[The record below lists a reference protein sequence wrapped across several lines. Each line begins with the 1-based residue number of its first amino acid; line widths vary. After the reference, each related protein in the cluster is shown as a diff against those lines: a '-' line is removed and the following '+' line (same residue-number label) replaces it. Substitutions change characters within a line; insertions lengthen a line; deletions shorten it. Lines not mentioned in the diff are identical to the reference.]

1 MAALTGSPPGHLQS
15 RADISSPAPE
25 RCFNLGTE
33 DKYYSLKII
42 QDGHAQYPWLAVTGF
57 GSHIKSTKK
66 MLVVGKDR
74 SLEEYPIDRVGHLLI
89 VGGHTIHSAAIT
101 ALVKA
106 GAMVSFFEADGEPVG
121 YIRRY
126 GEHRDEYLAARQR
139 EIPAHRF
146 AVRIAE
152 GAIRSRLL
160 VIEETSHETG
170 MEILYQGEL
179 EIVHQALSEIEYLIR
194 LEEVGRLNRLIHDM
208 YYEIMARSIPPEYEF
223 RRRSSR
229 PFHDVI
235 NAMLSFGYAML
246 FGNACIAILGARLD
260 PDAGMLFQ
268 GERSLVYDMI
278 EPMKADMIDRPVF
291 SLARSGISPRDY
303 ESSGTRTILS
313 DPCMKQLIALFH
325 GSIKQDLI
333 DEQVRVFHDALLGQR
348 EFAVVY
354 R

>member
-1 MAALTGSPPGHLQS
+1 MQS
-15 RADISSPAPE
+15 GPFTLSPACE
-25 RCFNLGTE
+25 RCFNLGTKE
-33 DKYYSLKII
+33 KYYSLKVIK
-42 QDGHAQYPWLAVTGF
+42 DGTTWYPWLAVTGF
-57 GSHIKSTKK
+57 GSHIKSTRK
-66 MLVVGKDR
+66 MLLVGKDR
-74 SLEEYPIDRVGHLLI
+74 SLEEYPIERVGHLLI
-89 VGGHTIHSAAIT
+89 VGGHTVHSAAVT
-101 ALVKA
+101 ALVNA

-126 GEHRDEYLAARQR
+126 GECRDEYLAARQR
-139 EIPAHRF
+139 ELPAHRF
-146 AVRIAE
+146 AVMIAE

-160 VIEETSHETG
+160 AIEETSHETG

-179 EIVHQALSEIEYLIR
+179 EIMHQAQQEMEYLVR

-223 RRRSSR
+223 RRRMSR
-229 PFHDVI
+229 PYQDVI

-268 GERSLVYDMI
+268 GERSLVYDLI

-291 SLARSGISPRDY
+291 SLARGGISPRDY
-303 ESSGTRTILS
+303 ESGGTRTILS
-313 DPCMKQLIALFH
+313 DSCMKQLIALFH
-325 GSIKQDLI
+325 ASINQERI
-333 DEQVRVFHDALLGQR
+333 DEQVSVFHDALLGQR
-348 EFAVVY
+348 EFSIVL